1 MPLMVTVMVS
11 VSVAPSSSV
20 AVTTFST
27 VILSPTARKSR
38 SRPEAFSVQSAVLS
52 PLSLTAIAAANAFCS
67 AVVHD
72 EDEVT
77 LLLAVTVELVWAV
90 MVRLVSVSSAKAIE
104 PPPFRF
110 CEDASAASS
119 MLGSTAAVLIV
130 GASLSAAPFMVT
142 VTFCVTLSVPSLTVI
157 VQVSV

>member
-27 VILSPTARKSR
+27 VMLSPTARKSR

-52 PLSLTAIAAANAFCS
+52 PLSLTAIAAASAFCS

-72 EDEVT
+72 GDEVT
-77 LLLAVTVELVWAV
+77 PLLAVTVELVCAV
-90 MVRLVSVSSAKAIE
+90 TVRLVSVSSAKAIE

-119 MLGSTAAVLIV
+119 ILGSTAAVLIV